1 MGPPPLP
8 PWSTVPPVLARAAV
22 VVAIAAAFAAL
33 SAASW
38 RAVAGRVRAAPP
50 GLPWLAPSGQVEAYD
65 GGSPPPPSVPAPF
78 EWGQAPDAPPPPPPA
93 VAPASWA
100 PSDWPMDPPVKIA
113 GLTYPTIQAAVAAAE
128 DGGTIL
134 LPRGV
139 YSRPVVIRGRRDLVL
154 QGEDG
159 PALVLVPSN
168 RGAAVAVEESER
180 IGLRD
185 VMVRHD
191 APPGACPDAVAM
203 RVSRSSDVR
212 LSRVFLGGCARASLS
227 VEWVNGLT
235 VADSI
240 FEDAAELALHSDQ
253 LQGDVVVARSA
264 LSSRGAAARLSG
276 NGRLLL
282 SATRLV
288 PAPGREALAMS
299 GRFEGAIQGN
309 VLLGSLQMAGG
320 MPDSIKGENAVL
332 EVEAGRAVL
341 GPEVKG
347 ADLSWRPPVDFAA
360 AGLDAFSPDVQ
371 KLKPALDASLVGRSL
386 LLCGRGRPRAFRSLP
401 GGTPMD
407 LLLPACESIAPTTHD
422 DGVLLHQVLEEREG
436 WIKVRYDVRG
446 EGRRGT
452 AWLEYDPDLS
462 SACAVDVAGVT
473 VLTGLFR
480 PKVKGAKDGKL
491 LLEGQRA
498 ACAPSLTEDEVPL
511 SPAVLLRWQSAEVK
525 CAHRAPA
532 CEG

>member
-1 MGPPPLP
+1 MGYGA
-8 PWSTVPPVLARAAV
+8 PVLARAAV

-50 GLPWLAPSGQVEAYD
+50 GLPWLAPSGQVEAFD
-65 GGSPPPPSVPAPF
+65 AGAPPPPSVPSPF
-78 EWGQAPDAPPPPPPA
+78 EWATAPDAPAPPPA
-93 VAPASWA
+93 AVTPASWA

-139 YSRPVVIRGRRDLVL
+139 YSRPVRIQGRRDLVL
-154 QGEDG
+154 QGADG

-168 RGAAVAVEESER
+168 RGAAVAVEDSER
-180 IGLRD
+180 ISLRD
-185 VMVRHD
+185 VLVRHD
-191 APPGACPDAVAM
+191 APPGTCPAAVAM
-203 RVSRSSDVR
+203 RVSRSSDVQ

-227 VEWVNGLT
+227 LESVTGLA

-240 FEDAAELALHSDQ
+240 LEDAAELALQGDR

-276 NGRLLL
+276 NARLLL
-282 SATRLV
+282 FATRLA
-288 PAPGREALAMS
+288 PAPGRGALLLS
-299 GRFEGAIQGN
+299 GRFEGAIRGN
-309 VLLGSLQMAGG
+309 VLLGPLEMAGG
-320 MPDSIKGENAVL
+320 APESIRGENVVV
-332 EVEAGRAVL
+332 EVEAGHQVL

-347 ADLSWRPPVDFAA
+347 ADLSWRPPVDFIA

-371 KLKPALDASLVGRSL
+371 KLKPVQDASLAGRSL
-386 LLCGRGRPRAFRSLP
+386 LLCGRGRPRAFHSLP
-401 GGTPMD
+401 GGPPMD
-407 LLLPACESIAPTTHD
+407 LLLPACDAITPTSRD

-436 WIKVRYDVRG
+436 WLKVRYDVRG

-452 AWLEYDPDLS
+452 AWLEYGAEIS

-473 VLTGLFR
+473 VLTGLFH
-480 PKVKGAKDGKL
+480 PKVKGARDGKL
-491 LLEGQRA
+491 LLEGQRT
-498 ACAPSLTEDEVPL
+498 ACGTGVAEDEVPL
-511 SPAVLLRWQSAEVK
+511 SPAVLTRWPSAEVK

>member
-1 MGPPPLP
+1 MGYGA
-8 PWSTVPPVLARAAV
+8 PVLARAAV

-50 GLPWLAPSGQVEAYD
+50 RLPWLASSGQVDAFD
-65 GGSPPPPSVPAPF
+65 AGAPTPPAVPSPF
-78 EWGQAPDAPPPPPPA
+78 EWAAAPDAPPPPPPA

-100 PSDWPMDPPVKIA
+100 PADWPMDPPVKIA

-139 YSRPVVIRGRRDLVL
+139 YSRPVVIKGRRDLVI
-154 QGEDG
+154 QGDPG

-168 RGAAVAVEESER
+168 RGAAVAVEDSER

-185 VMVRHD
+185 VIVRHD
-191 APPGACPDAVAM
+191 APPGTCPAAVAM
-203 RVSRSSDVR
+203 RVAHSSDVT

-227 VEWVNGLT
+227 AESVTGLT
-235 VADSI
+235 VADSV
-240 FEDAAELALHSDQ
+240 FEDAAELALNSEQ

-264 LSSRGAAARLSG
+264 LSSHGAAARLSG

-282 SATRLV
+282 DATRFT
-288 PAPGREALAMS
+288 PAPGIAALVVA
-299 GRFEGAIQGN
+299 GRFEGAIHGN
-309 VLLGSLQMAGG
+309 VLLGPVQMAGG
-320 MPDSIKGENAVL
+320 APDAIKGENVVL
-332 EVEAGRAVL
+332 EVEAGRQVL
-341 GPEVKG
+341 GPEVQG

-360 AGLDAFSPDVQ
+360 AGLDAFSPEVQ
-371 KLKPALDASLVGRSL
+371 KLKSAPDASLVGRSL
-386 LLCGRGRPRAFRSLP
+386 LLCSHGRPRAFRSLP
-401 GGTPMD
+401 GGPPMD
-407 LLLPACESIAPTTHD
+407 LLLPACESVAPTSRD

-436 WIKVRYDVRG
+436 WLKVRFDVRG
-446 EGRRGT
+446 EGRRGA
-452 AWLEYDPDLS
+452 AWLEYDAEVS
-462 SACAVDVAGVT
+462 SACTVEVAGVT

-480 PKVKGAKDGKL
+480 PQVKGVKDGKL
-491 LLEGQRA
+491 QLEGQRT
-498 ACAPSLTEDEVPL
+498 ACGSSVAQDEVPL
-511 SPAVLLRWQSAEVK
+511 SPAVTSRWQSAEVK
-525 CAHRAPA
+525 CSHRAPA